1 MSQTTSPTRVAGWS
15 AKEASGL
22 LAAGMTARVLRG
34 LLGTMSFAEYL
45 DAGSTELAEL
55 GIARVDYQE
64 VDDASEGVTA
74 VLIGDDDY
82 PVQLTRGPNSPVILY
97 VRGNLA
103 ALSLGIGVVGTR
115 EASDIARST
124 VPPCI
129 AAAKELGVTVFSGLA
144 KGVDTMAHRG
154 ALDAGVTTVAVLA
167 TYPTYVTPTA
177 NISLSKEILDNGG
190 AVISESRQSVPRAG
204 LYFARNRI
212 IAGLSSV
219 VVPAEASLK
228 SGTMG
233 TVADALE
240 WGRCLV
246 VPIPSAARRH
256 LPGAEALL
264 ALSGEAPMLR
274 QGLRVSASLWD
285 EIEKRGW
292 IANACATTPGELRQ
306 FICLGHWF
314 SPLNETAQEL
324 V

>member
-1 MSQTTSPTRVAGWS
+1 
-15 AKEASGL
+15 
-22 LAAGMTARVLRG
+22 
-34 LLGTMSFAEYL
+34 MSFDEYL
-45 DAGSTELAEL
+45 NAGSTELAEL

-74 VLIGDDDY
+74 VLIGDDEY
-82 PVQLTRGPNSPVILY
+82 PVQLTRGPNPPVILY
-97 VRGNLA
+97 VRGNLS

-115 EASDIARST
+115 EAGDIARAT

-144 KGVDTMAHRG
+144 KGVDAMAHRG
-154 ALDAGVTTVAVLA
+154 AVDSGVTTVAVLA
-167 TYPTYVTPTA
+167 TYPTHVTPTA
-177 NISLSKEILDNGG
+177 NIALSKEILDSGG

-219 VVPAEASLK
+219 VIPAEASLK

-246 VPIPSAARRH
+246 VPVPSIARRN

-264 ALSGEAPMLR
+264 ALAGETVSPL
-274 QGLRVSASLWD
+274 QGLRVSAGLRG

-292 IANACATTPGELRQ
+292 IANACAATPGELRQ

-314 SPLNETAQEL
+314 SPFNETAQAS